1 MKLEELIKQKDELV
15 NKYAQLLSV
24 GNYEE
29 ATDMRQQ
36 LVDTLNKCAEEEEA
50 KHNEITPKS

>member
-15 NKYAQLLSV
+15 NRYERFLSV

-36 LVDTLNKCAEEEEA
+36 LVDTINRCAEEEA